1 LLVEACTRL
10 RLPLPSAE
18 NGSWR
23 FDLAAIPPERRALRE
38 RLEAQGL
45 EGVVSCATALPCRD
59 GAQLLT
65 RSHPLVVELAEFV
78 AERALSGEEP
88 ELAARGAVVR
98 TRAVTRRTTVLLLRL
113 RHQIQQ
119 ERRTESGYNLM
130 PPLLVEEC
138 LTVIR
143 RSGGQDERNGE
154 QLEVLREAEALALL
168 QAEPA
173 GNVQGPQRQMEL
185 ERALAGLPELEA
197 PLRLL
202 AQDRA
207 AQAEE
212 DHRTVRKAAVGSGGA
227 LLMRFRCEPS
237 LPVDVIGLFVLLP
250 APQL

>member
-1 LLVEACTRL
+1 M
-10 RLPLPSAE
+10 
-18 NGSWR
+18 
-23 FDLAAIPPERRALRE
+23 
-38 RLEAQGL
+38 
-45 EGVVSCATALPCRD
+45 
-59 GAQLLT
+59 
-65 RSHPLVVELAEFV
+65 VELADFV

-98 TRAVTRRTTVLLLRL
+98 ARAVTRRATVLLLRL

-119 ERRTESGYNLM
+119 ERRIESGYSLM

-138 LTVIR
+138 LTVV
-143 RSGGQDERNGE
+143 RNGE
-154 QLEVLREAEALALL
+154 LLEVLREAEALALL
-168 QAEPA
+168 QAEPD

-185 ERALAGLPELEA
+185 ERALAGLSELEA

-212 DHRTVRKAAVGSGGA
+212 DHRNVRKAAVGSGGA

-237 LPVDVIGLFVLLP
+237 LPVEVIGLFVLLP